1 MTIQASAQA
10 PTMTI
15 TISASDD
22 VAGDAPQ
29 PTTTRGIDGSVNF
42 TNQNYNI
49 NVSENGDIN
58 IINKQTSEAYLIQS
72 DLHVNVDGVRAFYFE
87 GTTSFELDDGTRIT
101 VDTAPRKAIDYAMLA
116 ATAIAIFD
124 GSADYAVL
132 IENLD
137 GVREGEITFEEVTG
151 DAVIELIIDSGNELN
166 ENVDG
171 EGFVAIDDYGTIQTV
186 DQEWISDTDEIQVR
200 TRGLFN
206 QYSSMVN
213 FISGVTEI
221 SFSGTLLSTA
231 SQSTSRAQDHPP
243 KAVKRDFRPEFKSDP
258 DDAGSV
264 VNAAA
269 VAKRRPDESDE
280 DSPMTETRQRFN
292 FVLSRS
298 LRSESFGG
306 S

>member
-1 MTIQASAQA
+1 MAIQASAPA
-10 PTMTI
+10 PVMTI

-22 VAGDAPQ
+22 AAASDVPP
-29 PTTTRGIDGSVNF
+29 PTTTRSADGSVNF
-42 TNQNYNI
+42 VNQNYNI

-58 IINKQTSEAYLIQS
+58 ISNKQTNEAYLIQN

-101 VDTAPRKAIDYAMLA
+101 IDTAPRKAIDYAMLA
-116 ATAIAIFD
+116 ATSVAIFD

-137 GVREGEITFEEVTG
+137 GVREGEITYEEVVG
-151 DAVIELIIDSGNELN
+151 DAVVELIVDAGNALD
-166 ENVDG
+166 ENLDG
-171 EGFVAIDDYGTIQTV
+171 EGFVAIDDHGNIQSV
-186 DQEWISDTDEIQVR
+186 DQEWIHDTDEIQVR

-221 SFSGTLLSTA
+221 SFSGTLLSMA
-231 SQSTSRAQDHPP
+231 SYSSQRAQDYHP
-243 KAVKRDFRPEFKSDP
+243 KAIKRDFRPQTKCEP
-258 DDAGSV
+258 EEAMV
-264 VNAAA
+264 VANAAA
-269 VAKRRPDESDE
+269 VAKRRPDDRDDAFAKE
-280 DSPMTETRQRFN
+280 PRHRFS

-298 LRSESFGG
+298 LRAESFGG
-306 S
+306 

>member
-15 TISASDD
+15 TISANDD
-22 VAGDAPQ
+22 VASDVPQ

-42 TNQNYNI
+42 ANQNYNI
-49 NVSENGDIN
+49 NVGENGDIN
-58 IINKQTSEAYLIQS
+58 IINKQTNEAYLIQS

-116 ATAIAIFD
+116 ATSVAIFD
-124 GSADYAVL
+124 GGADYAVL

-151 DAVIELIIDSGNELN
+151 DAVIELVFDSGNELN
-166 ENVDG
+166 ENMDG
-171 EGFVAIDDYGTIQTV
+171 EGFVAIDNHGNIQTV

-200 TRGLFN
+200 TRGLYN
-206 QYSSMVN
+206 QYSSMIN

-221 SFSGTLLSTA
+221 SFSGTLLSMA
-231 SQSTSRAQDHPP
+231 SQSNNRAQDHHP
-243 KAVKRDFRPEFKSDP
+243 KAVKRDFRPELKCDP
-258 DDAGSV
+258 EDAMTV
-264 VNAAA
+264 ANAAA
-269 VAKRRPDESDE
+269 VAKRKPDDGD
-280 DSPMTETRQRFN
+280 DSLMKETRHQFS

-298 LRSESFGG
+298 LRSESFSG

>member
-1 MTIQASAQA
+1 MPIQASAPA
-10 PTMTI
+10 PSMTI
-15 TISASDD
+15 TISTSND
-22 VAGDAPQ
+22 VAEGAPQ

-42 TNQNYNI
+42 ENQNYNI
-49 NVSENGDIN
+49 NVDENGDIN

-72 DLHVNVDGVRAFYFE
+72 DLRVNVDGVRAFYFE

-101 VDTAPRKAIDYAMLA
+101 VDTQPRKAIDYAMLA
-116 ATAIAIFD
+116 VTAVAIFD

-151 DAVIELIIDSGNELN
+151 DAVIELVIDSGNEVN

-171 EGFVAIDDYGTIQTV
+171 EGFVAIDDHGNIQTV
-186 DQEWISDTDEIQVR
+186 DQEWISDTDEIQAR

-221 SFSGTLLSTA
+221 SFSGTLLSIA
-231 SQSTSRAQDHPP
+231 SQSSFRAQEHHP
-243 KAVKRDFRPEFKSDP
+243 KAVKRDFRPEVKCDP
-258 DDAGSV
+258 EDAMAV
-264 VNAAA
+264 ANAAA
-269 VAKRRPDESDE
+269 VAKRRPDEGDE
-280 DSPMTETRQRFN
+280 SLTTETRHRFS
-292 FVLSRS
+292 FMLSRS
-298 LRSESFGG
+298 LRSESFG
-306 S
+306 SA

>member
-15 TISASDD
+15 TISANDD
-22 VAGDAPQ
+22 VAGDVPQ

-42 TNQNYNI
+42 ENQNYNI

-58 IINKQTSEAYLIQS
+58 VTNKQTNEGYLIQS
-72 DLHVNVDGVRAFYFE
+72 DLHVNVDGVQAFYFE

-101 VDTAPRKAIDYAMLA
+101 VDTQPRKAIDYAMLA
-116 ATAIAIFD
+116 ATAVAIFD

-137 GVREGEITFEEVTG
+137 GVREGEITFEEVIG
-151 DAVIELIIDSGNELN
+151 DAVIELVVDSGNELN
-166 ENVDG
+166 ENADG
-171 EGFVAIDDYGTIQTV
+171 EGFVAIDDHGNIQTV
-186 DQEWISDTDEIQVR
+186 DQEWISNTDEIQVR
-200 TRGLFN
+200 TRGLYN

-221 SFSGTLLSTA
+221 SFSGTLLSMA
-231 SQSTSRAQDHPP
+231 SQSISRAQDNPP
-243 KAVKRDFRPEFKSDP
+243 KAVKRDFRPDVKSDP
-258 DDAGSV
+258 EDSLAV
-264 VNAAA
+264 PNAAA
-269 VAKRRPDESDE
+269 VAKRRPDESDD
-280 DSPMTETRQRFN
+280 DSLMTESRQRFN

-298 LRSESFGG
+298 LRSESFD